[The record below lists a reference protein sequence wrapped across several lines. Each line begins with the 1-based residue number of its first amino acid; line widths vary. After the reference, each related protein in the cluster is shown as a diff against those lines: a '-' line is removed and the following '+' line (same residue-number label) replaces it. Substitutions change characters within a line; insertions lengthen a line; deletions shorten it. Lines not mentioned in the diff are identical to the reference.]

1 MIFIKGL
8 SRCQIFILVY
18 FVVIFHFSKEALNGI
33 NVIHLL
39 ICFFAWTFRIHIE
52 KVHFFLHFDSNRSWE
67 HTKYDK
73 IPDVYVVCVCRA
85 CVLIM

>member
-1 MIFIKGL
+1 MVFIKGL

-39 ICFFAWTFRIHIE
+39 IRLFRMDI
-52 KVHFFLHFDSNRSWE
+52 
-67 HTKYDK
+67 
-73 IPDVYVVCVCRA
+73 
-85 CVLIM
+85 